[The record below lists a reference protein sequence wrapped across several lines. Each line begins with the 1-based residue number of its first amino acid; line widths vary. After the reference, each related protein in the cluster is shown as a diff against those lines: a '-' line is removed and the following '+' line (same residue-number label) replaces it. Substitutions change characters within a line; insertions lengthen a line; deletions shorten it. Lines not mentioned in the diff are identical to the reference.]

1 MSATTTDAPRDE
13 AALEDRLS
21 RPRAETVAAL
31 RAAPGDLLVLGA
43 GGKMG
48 PSLARMAQRAAADP
62 HAGPARRIIAVS
74 RFADASVRGALD
86 AAGVRTIA
94 ADLLDRSALD
104 ALPDAPNVVFMAGQ
118 KFGTGGAPSRT
129 WAMNALLPAMVAER
143 FRRARL
149 VAFSTG
155 NVYPLTPAGGTGSR
169 EDDAPGPVGE
179 YAMSCLARERL
190 LEDAAA
196 RRGTRVAIVRLNY
209 ANDLRYGVL
218 TDIAMQVRDGVPVP
232 LAMGWVNVI
241 WQGDANRI
249 ALECLPRA
257 QVPHFVVN
265 VTGAERLEVR
275 ALATA
280 LGERLGVPPRFDGE
294 ERPDALLSDTSLLQR
309 EFAPPEV
316 PVTRMLD
323 WVAAWITGGGRLLGK
338 PTHFEERGGRF

>member
-1 MSATTTDAPRDE
+1 MSATTTDPPRSE
-13 AALEDRLS
+13 EALEERLS

-31 RAAPGDLLVLGA
+31 REAPGDLLVLGA

-48 PSLARMAQRAAADP
+48 PSLARMAARAAAD
-62 HAGPARRIIAVS
+62 AGAGRPRRVVAVS
-74 RFADASVRGALD
+74 RFGD
-86 AAGVRTIA
+86 AAARAALEAHGVETIA
-94 ADLLDRSALD
+94 ADLLDRAALD

-118 KFGTGGAPSRT
+118 KFGTSGAPSRT
-129 WAMNALLPAMVAER
+129 WAMNALVPATVAER
-143 FRRARL
+143 FRDARL

-155 NVYPLTPAGGTGSR
+155 NVYPLTSVTGAGSR
-169 EDDAPGPVGE
+169 EDDPPAPVGE

-218 TDIAMQVRDGVPVP
+218 TDLAVKVSEGTPVPV
-232 LAMGWVNVI
+232 AMGWVNVI

-257 QVPHFVVN
+257 QVPPFVVN

-280 LGERLGVPPRFDGE
+280 IGERLGIPPRFEGE
-294 ERPDALLSDTSLLQR
+294 EGPDALLSDTALMQR
-309 EFAPPEV
+309 TFAPPELPA
-316 PVTRMLD
+316 PVLLD
-323 WVAAWITGGGRLLGK
+323 WVSAWVAAGGRLLGK
-338 PTHFEERGGRF
+338 PTHFEERRGRF